1 MNDKNSLHIFV
12 KVNLSSYVIKF
23 HGMNLINFLFY
34 QINFLMSNHQKLSYM
49 FLFMHMNNTLFNISG
64 QNMF

>member
-1 MNDKNSLHIFV
+1 MNDKNSLHIFI

-34 QINFLMSNHQKLSYM
+34 QINFLMSTPSKIELHVFIHAHEQYT
-49 FLFMHMNNTLFNISG
+49 F
-64 QNMF
+64 